1 MPEPLQSLVTHFAPA
16 ERASPETVRAQ
27 AEIFQSVPVAGQML
41 NLVLSHVLVLNSC
54 RQIIF
59 ASSSARELVG
69 GRTLESCIGLRP
81 GEALDC
87 LHAGESLNGCGTS
100 EFCSECGAVKA
111 ILSGLAGKKDLQE
124 CRMTRLVREG
134 EQALDLL
141 IQASPFEYKGENFTI
156 VSVTDISHEK
166 RRRALERIF
175 FHDAINLAGGA
186 AALLDFLVEQ
196 VPAGL
201 HENAQLSH
209 AAVLQLLEEL
219 ESQRNLAAA
228 ERDELEVAVS
238 PVTTLDLL
246 EEIQSVYERH
256 PASDGKH
263 IVVAPSASSTV
274 VYTDL
279 ILIKRVIGNLVKNA
293 VEAVEA
299 GQTVTL
305 GCLEEEGRLCFSVHN
320 QGEIPRDVQLQIFNR
335 SFSTKGA
342 GRGLG
347 TYSVKLLVERYLQG
361 RVEFTSSP
369 AAGTEFRVI
378 LPALL
383 DERRSAG

>member
-1 MPEPLQSLVTHFAPA
+1 
-16 ERASPETVRAQ
+16 
-27 AEIFQSVPVAGQML
+27 
-41 NLVLSHVLVLNSC
+41 
-54 RQIIF
+54 
-59 ASSSARELVG
+59 
-69 GRTLESCIGLRP
+69 
-81 GEALDC
+81 
-87 LHAGESLNGCGTS
+87 
-100 EFCSECGAVKA
+100 
-111 ILSGLAGKKDLQE
+111 
-124 CRMTRLVREG
+124 
-134 EQALDLL
+134 
-141 IQASPFEYKGENFTI
+141 
-156 VSVTDISHEK
+156 
-166 RRRALERIF
+166 
-175 FHDAINLAGGA
+175 
-186 AALLDFLVEQ
+186 
-196 VPAGL
+196 
-201 HENAQLSH
+201 
-209 AAVLQLLEEL
+209 
-219 ESQRNLAAA
+219 
-228 ERDELEVAVS
+228 
-238 PVTTLDLL
+238 
-246 EEIQSVYERH
+246 
-256 PASDGKH
+256 
-263 IVVAPSASSTV
+263 
-274 VYTDL
+274 L